1 MAAID
6 VMRRYLQAVQRGDWA
21 TGSWRSGSSRPTSM
35 RSTTCSPTLRPAAKG
50 AAILGM
56 LVPLPVAVVVPLR
69 RYFVGGLTAGSVK
82 G

>member
-1 MAAID
+1 
-6 VMRRYLQAVQRGDWA
+6 
-21 TGSWRSGSSRPTSM
+21 M

-56 LVPLPVAVVVPLR
+56 PVPLPVAVVVPLR